1 MSFLRETLTILAV
14 LLVLALSAALA
25 APLFIDWNARRGW
38 VEERL
43 SAALGG
49 EVRIAGNID
58 LRLLPAPSLDVAGAV
73 WRAPGANVLQLEVN
87 RVRLEIA
94 LTPLLQGA
102 VRFVEARLDQPRL
115 VAALASD
122 GGLNLPQA
130 GEKGGVVAFERI
142 EIRGGEILLLRTG
155 AEAIRVSGVEA
166 DADASS
172 LRGPFRGSGGFAT
185 ANGRIGFRFGAGVAE
200 EDRIRIKVTTE
211 PAQGAPQVDLDGA
224 LIAERAGAAMRL
236 RFEGAAA
243 LWANAQADGVEI
255 PWRASGTLAAD
266 LSGGRLEP
274 MEVRFG
280 PPERQSTASGAASI
294 EIDARRI
301 TLGLSAPQIDADR
314 LLDSKEAA
322 GESMGR
328 LSRILTHALERPA
341 RQRGFAIRLEAS
353 TPALQLGG
361 ETITDASLRLTLPT
375 SGDDQLALNAN
386 LPGRSLVSLDG
397 AIESGVAARFA
408 GKARAS
414 SRDLPRLADWV
425 SRADA
430 DFAERL
436 RGLPFRALE
445 VGGDIELSRSALAA
459 RDLDIRADRTTLRG
473 SAAFTAA
480 LAGEPPRLFADF
492 TSPALDLDSI
502 PSLRGPARALQDA
515 DLNLS
520 LDARAVR
527 LAGVGGGVVDAGR
540 IRGKLTRNG
549 QRLELERLSVENLG
563 GATLNASG
571 LVDGDGANL
580 QGRLEAQ
587 RLVELAALVRRVAPG
602 PFADLLNERA
612 VSLSPARFDVSA
624 EAASK
629 DGSFE
634 LRTLRVDGSA
644 RGSRI
649 TIAGRPDGD
658 DIEAQADISSADTPM
673 LLRQFGVETVPIRSA
688 PASRMTLR
696 AKGSLAKGFK
706 TEGGGDI
713 AGANIAYNGALGD
726 VGGRFGFTG
735 QARVATKDATPLMQ
749 VLAVAWPDAQS
760 AIPVELAGEL
770 AATSQDIQAK
780 GLKGAIAGARV
791 AGDLRFA
798 PSTENARRSLT
809 GNLDVD
815 SIALDA
821 ITALAL
827 GSPSGNR
834 AAPLW
839 SERAFASGIVDPPPT
854 NITLRASQMNVR
866 GLDGR
871 DFAARLV
878 LGNGAVALENLS
890 LRIGQAS
897 VSGRA
902 ALRRDKVDA
911 SLSALLD
918 LQTPVALPDQMSA
931 NAALRIE
938 LAATGRSERALVS
951 NLAGAGR
958 ARLTDIVIARAAP
971 AAIDTTVALAEKDA
985 IAPDERTM
993 STALQKAF
1001 DAAPIRIPALDVDLL
1016 AANGVLRLQPVKID
1030 LQRADATFAAALDLR
1045 TLSVEQTMEIVSRVT
1060 PPKWS
1065 EPNPR
1070 VRIMWSGPLQKPVRS
1085 IDAAQLVNGLSARAI
1100 QRESARIE
1108 ALDADIRER
1117 AMFNRRLRM
1126 DEWRRQ
1132 REAEIR
1138 AFMVEQERLEK
1149 IRLEAERKAEAERL
1163 VKEKQEQLRL
1173 EAERRAQ
1180 EKQRLLEELNRP
1192 APPVQLPGAVAPQ

>member
-25 APLFIDWNARRGW
+25 APFFIDWNARRGW

-49 EVRIAGNID
+49 EVRIAGDID
-58 LRLLPAPSLDVAGAV
+58 LRLLPAPSLDVAGVV
-73 WRAPGANVLQLEVN
+73 WRAPGANVLHLEVS
-87 RVRLEIA
+87 RARLEIA
-94 LTPLLQGA
+94 LTPLLQGV

-115 VAALASD
+115 VASLSGD
-122 GGLNLPQA
+122 GGLNLPPA
-130 GEKGGVVAFERI
+130 GEKGGGVAFERI
-142 EIRGGEILLLRTG
+142 EIRGGEILLLRPG
-155 AEAIRVSGVEA
+155 ADAIRVAGVEA
-166 DADASS
+166 DAEASS
-172 LRGPFRGSGGFAT
+172 LRGPFRGSGSVAMP
-185 ANGRIGFRFGAGVAE
+185 NGRTGFRFGAGVAE
-200 EDRIRIKVTTE
+200 DDRIRIKVTTE
-211 PAQGAPQVDLDGA
+211 PAPGAPQVDLDGA
-224 LIAERAGAAMRL
+224 LIADRAGASTRL

-243 LWANAQADGVEI
+243 LWANAQADGVDI

-266 LSGGRLEP
+266 LSSGRLEP

-280 PPERQSTASGAASI
+280 PLERQSTATGAASVD
-294 EIDARRI
+294 IDALRI

-375 SGDDQLALNAN
+375 SGDDQLTLNAS
-386 LPGRSLVSLDG
+386 LPGRSLVSLEG
-397 AIESGVAARFA
+397 SIESGAAARFA

-425 SRADA
+425 ARADA
-430 DFAERL
+430 DFSERL

-445 VGGDIELSRSALAA
+445 VSGDIELSRSALAA

-473 SAAFTAA
+473 AAAFTAA
-480 LAGEPPRLFADF
+480 LAGEPPRLFADL

-502 PSLRGPARALQDA
+502 PNLRGPTRALQDA

-571 LVDGDGANL
+571 LVNGDGANL
-580 QGRLEAQ
+580 QARLEAQ

-602 PFADLLNERA
+602 PLADLLNERA
-612 VSLSPARFDVSA
+612 VALSPARFDVNV
-624 EAASK
+624 EAATK
-629 DGSFE
+629 DGSIE

-649 TIAGRPDGD
+649 TIAGRPDGE
-658 DIEAQADISSADTPM
+658 DIEAQADISSADTSM

-688 PASRMTLR
+688 PASRLTLR
-696 AKGSLAKGFK
+696 AKGSLAKGFR
-706 TEGGGDI
+706 TEGGGEI
-713 AGANIAYNGALGD
+713 AGASLTYNGALGD
-726 VGGRFGFTG
+726 VGGSYGFNG
-735 QARVATKDATPLMQ
+735 EARVSTKDATPLMQ

-760 AIPVELAGEL
+760 AIPVEVSGEL
-770 AATSQDIQAK
+770 AATSQSLEAK
-780 GLKGAIAGARV
+780 GLKGSIAGARV
-791 AGDLRFA
+791 AGDIRFA
-798 PSTENARRSLT
+798 PAAENARRALT

-821 ITALAL
+821 LTALAL
-827 GSPSGNR
+827 GPPAPAARS
-834 AAPLW
+834 APLW
-839 SERAFASGIVDPPPT
+839 SERAFASGLADPPPT
-854 NITLRASQMNVR
+854 NIALRASQMNVR

-871 DFAARLV
+871 NFTARLV
-878 LGNGAVALENLS
+878 LANGAVALENLS
-890 LRIGQAS
+890 LRIGQANL
-897 VSGRA
+897 SGRA
-902 ALRRDKVDA
+902 ALRRDKADA
-911 SLSALLD
+911 SLSASLD
-918 LQTPVALPDQMSA
+918 VKTPLALPDQISA
-931 NAALRIE
+931 NAAMQIE

-958 ARLTDIVIARAAP
+958 ARLTDVVIARAAP
-971 AAIDTTVALAEKDA
+971 GAIDTTVALAEKDA

-993 STALQKAF
+993 SAALQKAF
-1001 DAAPIRIPALDVDLL
+1001 DASPIRVPALNVDLL
-1016 AANGVLRLQPVKID
+1016 AANGMLRIQPVKID
-1030 LQRADATFAAALDLR
+1030 LQRADATFSGALDLR
-1045 TLSVEQTMEIVSRVT
+1045 TLSVEQSIEIVSRVT

-1070 VRIMWSGPLQKPVRS
+1070 VRIVWSGPLQKPARS

-1100 QRESARIE
+1100 ERESARIE
-1108 ALDADIRER
+1108 ALGADIRER
-1117 AMFNRRLRM
+1117 AMFNRRLRAT
-1126 DEWRRQ
+1126 EWLRQ

-1138 AFMVEQERLEK
+1138 AFVAEQERLEK
-1149 IRLEAERKAEAERL
+1149 
-1163 VKEKQEQLRL
+1163 LRV

-1180 EKQRLLEELNRP
+1180 EKQRLLDELNKP
-1192 APPVQLPGAVAPQ
+1192 FVAPPVQLPGAIPPL

>member
-25 APLFIDWNARRGW
+25 APLFIDWNAQRGW

-115 VAALASD
+115 VAALSSD

-155 AEAIRVSGVEA
+155 AEAIRVAGVDA

-172 LRGPFRGSGGFAT
+172 LRGPFRGSGGFST
-185 ANGRIGFRFGAGVAE
+185 PGGRIGFRFGAGVAE

-211 PAQGAPQVDLDGA
+211 QTQGAPQIDLDGA
-224 LIAERAGAAMRL
+224 LIAERAGASTRL

-243 LWANAQADGVEI
+243 LWANAQAEGVDI

-266 LSGGRLEP
+266 LSSGRMEP

-280 PPERQSTASGAASI
+280 PPERQSTATGAASVD
-294 EIDARRI
+294 IDARRV
-301 TLGLSAPQIDADR
+301 TLGLSAPQIDADW
-314 LLDSKEAA
+314 LLGSRDAPA
-322 GESMGR
+322 ESMGR
-328 LSRILTHALERPA
+328 LSRLLTNALERPA
-341 RQRGFAIRLEAS
+341 RQRAFAIRLEAS

-375 SGDDQLALNAN
+375 SGDDQLTLNAS
-386 LPGRSLVSLDG
+386 LPGRSLISLDG
-397 AIESGVAARFA
+397 AIESGAAARFA

-414 SRDLPRLADWV
+414 SRDLPRLADWL

-430 DFAERL
+430 DLAERL
-436 RGLPFRALE
+436 RGLPFRALDI
-445 VGGDIELSRSALAA
+445 GGDIELSRSALAA
-459 RDLDIRADRTTLRG
+459 RDLEIRADRTTLRG
-473 SAAFTAA
+473 AAAFTAA

-602 PFADLLNERA
+602 PWADLLNERA
-612 VSLSPARFDVSA
+612 VSLSPARFDVNA
-624 EAASK
+624 EAAAK
-629 DGSFE
+629 DGTFE

-649 TIAGRPDGD
+649 TIAGRPDGE

-688 PASRMTLR
+688 PASRLTLR

-713 AGANIAYNGALGD
+713 AGASLTYNGALGD
-726 VGGRFGFTG
+726 VSGRYGFNG

-760 AIPVELAGEL
+760 AIPIEVSGEL
-770 AATSQDIQAK
+770 AATSQSLEATS
-780 GLKGAIAGARV
+780 LKGSIAGARV
-791 AGDLRFA
+791 AGDIRFA
-798 PSTENARRSLT
+798 SVTENARRSLT
-809 GNLDVD
+809 GNLEID
-815 SIALDA
+815 SITIDAL
-821 ITALAL
+821 TALAI
-827 GSPSGNR
+827 GPP
-834 AAPLW
+834 AASARSAALW

-854 NITLRASQMNVR
+854 NISLRANQMNVR

-878 LGNGAVALENLS
+878 LANGAVALENLS
-890 LRIGQAS
+890 LRIGQAN

-902 ALRRDKVDA
+902 ALRRDKADA

-918 LQTPVALPDQMSA
+918 VKTPIVLPDQMSA
-931 NAALRIE
+931 NAVLRIE
-938 LAATGRSERALVS
+938 LAATGRSERALAS

-958 ARLTDIVIARAAP
+958 ARLTDVVIARAAP

-993 STALQKAF
+993 SAALQKAF

-1016 AANGVLRLQPVKID
+1016 AANGVLRVQPVKID

-1045 TLSVEQTMEIVSRVT
+1045 TLSVEQSVEIVSRVT

-1117 AMFNRRLRM
+1117 AMFNRRLRA
-1126 DEWRRQ
+1126 DQWIRQ

-1138 AFMVEQERLEK
+1138 IFVIEQERLEK
-1149 IRLEAERKAEAERL
+1149 LRLEAERKAEAERL
-1163 VKEKQEQLRL
+1163 AR
-1173 EAERRAQ
+1173 
-1180 EKQRLLEELNRP
+1180 EKQRAMEELIRQP

>member
-1 MSFLRETLTILAV
+1 
-14 LLVLALSAALA
+14 
-25 APLFIDWNARRGW
+25 
-38 VEERL
+38 
-43 SAALGG
+43 
-49 EVRIAGNID
+49 
-58 LRLLPAPSLDVAGAV
+58 
-73 WRAPGANVLQLEVN
+73 
-87 RVRLEIA
+87 
-94 LTPLLQGA
+94 
-102 VRFVEARLDQPRL
+102 
-115 VAALASD
+115 
-122 GGLNLPQA
+122 
-130 GEKGGVVAFERI
+130 
-142 EIRGGEILLLRTG
+142 
-155 AEAIRVSGVEA
+155 
-166 DADASS
+166 
-172 LRGPFRGSGGFAT
+172 
-185 ANGRIGFRFGAGVAE
+185 
-200 EDRIRIKVTTE
+200 
-211 PAQGAPQVDLDGA
+211 
-224 LIAERAGAAMRL
+224 
-236 RFEGAAA
+236 
-243 LWANAQADGVEI
+243 
-255 PWRASGTLAAD
+255 
-266 LSGGRLEP
+266 
-274 MEVRFG
+274 
-280 PPERQSTASGAASI
+280 
-294 EIDARRI
+294 
-301 TLGLSAPQIDADR
+301 
-314 LLDSKEAA
+314 
-322 GESMGR
+322 
-328 LSRILTHALERPA
+328 
-341 RQRGFAIRLEAS
+341 
-353 TPALQLGG
+353 
-361 ETITDASLRLTLPT
+361 
-375 SGDDQLALNAN
+375 
-386 LPGRSLVSLDG
+386 
-397 AIESGVAARFA
+397 
-408 GKARAS
+408 
-414 SRDLPRLADWV
+414 
-425 SRADA
+425 
-430 DFAERL
+430 
-436 RGLPFRALE
+436 
-445 VGGDIELSRSALAA
+445 
-459 RDLDIRADRTTLRG
+459 
-473 SAAFTAA
+473 
-480 LAGEPPRLFADF
+480 
-492 TSPALDLDSI
+492 
-502 PSLRGPARALQDA
+502 
-515 DLNLS
+515 
-520 LDARAVR
+520 
-527 LAGVGGGVVDAGR
+527 
-540 IRGKLTRNG
+540 
-549 QRLELERLSVENLG
+549 
-563 GATLNASG
+563 
-571 LVDGDGANL
+571 
-580 QGRLEAQ
+580 
-587 RLVELAALVRRVAPG
+587 
-602 PFADLLNERA
+602 
-612 VSLSPARFDVSA
+612 
-624 EAASK
+624 
-629 DGSFE
+629 
-634 LRTLRVDGSA
+634 
-644 RGSRI
+644 
-649 TIAGRPDGD
+649 
-658 DIEAQADISSADTPM
+658 
-673 LLRQFGVETVPIRSA
+673 
-688 PASRMTLR
+688 
-696 AKGSLAKGFK
+696 
-706 TEGGGDI
+706 
-713 AGANIAYNGALGD
+713 
-726 VGGRFGFTG
+726 
-735 QARVATKDATPLMQ
+735 
-749 VLAVAWPDAQS
+749 
-760 AIPVELAGEL
+760 
-770 AATSQDIQAK
+770 
-780 GLKGAIAGARV
+780 
-791 AGDLRFA
+791 LRFA

-809 GNLDVD
+809 GNLDID

-918 LQTPVALPDQMSA
+918 MKTPIALPDQISA

-1070 VRIMWSGPLQKPVRS
+1070 VRIIWSGPLQKPVRS